1 MIVNCCVFRIVHAT
15 SSYQRAANISPGA
28 LNNLL
33 IEIVSIIIA
42 DRNEVSIQTVNVSL
56 FVLVLNVF
64 ATFFESYIFLPA
76 VLRG

>member
-1 MIVNCCVFRIVHAT
+1 MPLPRIK
-15 SSYQRAANISPGA
+15 RAANISPGA

-42 DRNEVSIQTVNVSL
+42 DRNEVSIQTVL